1 MPVLAESKLC
11 IVQWNDGHLLI
22 INKPLWTFDLFWGR
36 LCESFK
42 SFYSAFG
49 GRLSLEY
56 LCNIFITGVK
66 YNKENLV
73 KRDRKSDYWTERKI
87 LCIAW
92 ALVT

>member
-11 IVQWNDGHLLI
+11 IVQWNDGHMLI

-36 LCESFK
+36 LSV
-42 SFYSAFG
+42 SAFG

-73 KRDRKSDYWTERKI
+73 ERDRKSDYWTERKM

-92 ALVT
+92 ASVT